1 MDKGIASRTEA
12 VMFEIPPDEEIKNN
26 FPGLDSYPGK

>member
-12 VMFEIPPDEEIKNN
+12 VMFEIPPDEEIEI
-26 FPGLDSYPGK
+26 GTIRLE